1 LVGIFKGDEM
11 SYFPAFIKLKNVKV
25 LIVGGGKIA
34 TEKLQRMLDFTKEVS
49 VLAPD
54 LSSLM
59 QKLITENSLDYM
71 NKIYHKGD
79 IDGFGI
85 VIVAVD
91 DIKVQEQVYNESREK
106 GILCNSVDSVNYCD
120 FIFPSYI
127 KNGDLTI
134 AVSTSGASP
143 AVAKQLRIFLE
154 NIIPS
159 SISQFLFEM
168 KNLRKSMPK
177 GKERMVL
184 LEKKAKDYFQ
194 NIKKL

>member
-1 LVGIFKGDEM
+1 
-11 SYFPAFIKLKNVKV
+11 
-25 LIVGGGKIA
+25 
-34 TEKLQRMLDFTKEVS
+34 MLDFTKEIS

-54 LSSLM
+54 LSPLM
-59 QKLITENSLDYM
+59 KELIIKNGLNYTNRVYQES
-71 NKIYHKGD
+71 D

-85 VIVAVD
+85 VITAVD
-91 DIKVQEQVYNESREK
+91 DILIQKDIYDESRKK
-106 GILCNSVDSVNYCD
+106 GILCNSVDSVDYCD

>member
-1 LVGIFKGDEM
+1 M